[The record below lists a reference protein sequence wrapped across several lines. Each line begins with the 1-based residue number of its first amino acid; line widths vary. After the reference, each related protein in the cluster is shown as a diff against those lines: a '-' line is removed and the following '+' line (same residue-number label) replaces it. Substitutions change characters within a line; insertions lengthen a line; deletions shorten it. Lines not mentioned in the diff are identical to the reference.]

1 MRQWA
6 ASRPQPFPVIAPRL
20 PKPGTDVAPILALQI
35 NGTQAPML
43 NLPPDAR
50 TGLPPPRQPSLIGPP
65 TMLTRKKFPLHA
77 DLENVL
83 VTEQAIRRRVKRL
96 GADIAAAYGDS
107 EITVIAIINGA
118 ILFTADLLRE
128 IPNPI
133 RLDCIRIASYRNDT
147 KSRSQPQLLQSLSLD
162 IGGRHVLLIDDILD
176 TAKTLSMVAKMIGK
190 LNPASLRTCVLLD
203 KRGRREV
210 EFEADFVGFQIPD
223 KFVVGYGLDFAERYR
238 NLPCIGVLKSTL
250 QNPPEWA

>member
-1 MRQWA
+1 MTKA
-6 ASRPQPFPVIAPRL
+6 KAFL
-20 PKPGTDVAPILALQI
+20 
-35 NGTQAPML
+35 
-43 NLPPDAR
+43 
-50 TGLPPPRQPSLIGPP
+50 
-65 TMLTRKKFPLHA
+65 LHA
-77 DLENVL
+77 DLETVL
-83 VTEQAIRRRVKRL
+83 VSEAEIKKRVKKL
-96 GADIAAAYGDS
+96 GTEIAASYGGE
-107 EITVIAIINGA
+107 EITVVSIINGA

-133 RLDCIRIASYRNDT
+133 RLDCIRISSYRNDT
-147 KSRSQPQLLQSLSLD
+147 KSHGKPKLLQSLTLD
-162 IGGRHVLLIDDILD
+162 IGNRHVLLIDDILD
-176 TAKTLSMVAKMIGK
+176 TGKTFAVVVAMLKK

-238 NLPCIGVLKSTL
+238 NLPCIGVLKPNL